1 MTFDVTSHA
10 TFDLIATV
18 ILTASAAICIATLAI
33 GFAGSV
39 EQRIRLAT
47 ILTAWF
53 SIVVLFA
60 ALRLFSADRGPLAS
74 AGFGLSILV
83 PTIALTLIVAR
94 NAKLRRRLSDI
105 ALPALI
111 GMHAVRVLGVLFLVL
126 HAQNR
131 LPAEFANMAGWGD
144 ILVGLTA
151 LPVAWLV
158 ARNHPWSRSIALLWN
173 VAGLADLLDAIFLGL
188 TSAPGPARL
197 IFGEVSSVIMA
208 SLPWFLIPGFLVPVL
223 LVSHFGI
230 VWRLL
235 RPNRGEADV
244 DRAGPRTTVM
254 V

>member
-1 MTFDVTSHA
+1 MSFDVTSHV

-18 ILTASAAICIATLAI
+18 VLTASAAICIATLAS
-33 GFAGSV
+33 GFAGTLQ
-39 EQRIRLAT
+39 QRIRLAT

-53 SIVVLFA
+53 TVVVVFA

-83 PTIALTLIVAR
+83 PTITLTLVVAR
-94 NAKLRRRLSDI
+94 TPALRLRLSEI

-126 HAQNR
+126 YAQNR

-144 ILVGLTA
+144 LLVGLTA

-158 ARNHPWSRSIALLWN
+158 ARNHPWSRSIALIWN
-173 VAGLADLLDAIFLGL
+173 TVGLADLLDAIFLGL

-197 IFGEVSSVIMA
+197 IFGDVSSVIMG

-223 LVSHFGI
+223 LATHFGI
-230 VWRLL
+230 AWRLL
-235 RPNRGEADV
+235 KANRGEANIN
-244 DRAGPRTTVM
+244 RTSRTAAM